1 MFDLKSKTPIDF
13 KIIPAIRACEGC
25 VFLIEVPERICKITR
40 DLDLMDLAV
49 DIDEHF
55 KVNCYKNKI
64 VYQLKKEHN
73 DKRQL
78 H

>member
-1 MFDLKSKTPIDF
+1 MCDLKSILPDGF
-13 KIIPAIRACEGC
+13 KIVPAKRACEGC
-25 VFLIEVPERICKITR
+25 IFLIDAPERICKITR

-64 VYQLKKEHN
+64 IYQLKS
-73 DKRQL
+73 KR
-78 H
+78 